1 MQALRFR
8 HKANASVRI
17 KRFIRDLILSLLAS
31 ISAIVYIYNSICND
45 DNGAVNI
52 SDIDS
57 IISCY
62 PRPLFSKKK
71 INCLDICGVSMGQK
85 NIL

>member
-1 MQALRFR
+1 MQALRFK

-31 ISAIVYIYNSICND
+31 ISALVYIYNGICND

-52 SDIDS
+52 PDIDS
-57 IISCY
+57 IIPCY
-62 PRPLFSKKK
+62 PRPLFSKIK
-71 INCLDICGVSMGQK
+71 INCLDICGASIWAK
-85 NIL
+85 